1 MKEKSKKVVLAYSG
15 GLDTSFCIA
24 YLKDHDFEI
33 HAVFVDTYGEH
44 DSYNEELLKKRA
56 LELGAKSFKKIKAL
70 ESFYQRVIR
79 FLIFGNVLKNN
90 TYPLSVSAERI
101 TQAFF
106 LQLQA
111 KKIGAKYI
119 AHGCTGAGNDQIR
132 FDTAFQ
138 ILAPELNIIAPIRSN
153 NFSRK
158 EEIKYLNSKGIGI
171 NWEKAKYSVNQ
182 GLWGTTIGGDQ
193 TLTSHQ
199 PLPEEAFSVMEL
211 DKKPQELE
219 LSLVKGELLAING
232 KEKKP
237 HDLIKDLNILCREY
251 GIGRNLHVGD
261 TILGIKGR
269 VGFEAGG
276 PLLLIKAHH
285 LLEKHTLSKWQLFQ
299 KDQLSLFYGMMIH
312 EGNFW
317 DPVNRDIEAFLI
329 QSQRKVTG
337 KVFCKLFPKG
347 FELQG
352 IKSKHDL
359 MKHHMG
365 AYGEKNSGWSA
376 QDSEGFI
383 KITSLSNKIY
393 QTVNHSL

>member
-1 MKEKSKKVVLAYSG
+1 MKKKKKKIVLAYSG

-24 YLKDHDFEI
+24 YLNDHDFEV
-33 HAVFVDTYGEH
+33 HAVSIDTYGEF
-44 DSYNEELLKKRA
+44 DSETEGNLKKRA
-56 LELGAKSFKKIKAL
+56 LDLGAASFVKLKAL
-70 ESFYQRVIR
+70 SHFYDNIIR

-90 TYPLSVSAERI
+90 SYPLSVSAERI

-106 LQLQA
+106 LQSHA

-138 ILAPELNIIAPIRSN
+138 ILAPELKIIAPIRAT

-158 EEIKYLNSKGIGI
+158 DEINFLKSKGVDLL
-171 NWEKAKYSVNQ
+171 WKKAQYSVNE
-182 GLWGTTIGGDQ
+182 GLWGTTIGGSQ

-199 PLPEEAFSVMEL
+199 PLPEEAFSKMDPHKE
-211 DKKPQELE
+211 PQELE
-219 LSLVKGELLAING
+219 LSFEKGELTAING
-232 KEKKP
+232 SKKEP
-237 HDLIKDLNILCREY
+237 YELIMGLNNLCRDY
-251 GIGRNLHVGD
+251 GIGRDIHVGD

-299 KDQLSLFYGMMIH
+299 KDQLSQFYGMMIH
-312 EGNFW
+312 EGNYW

-329 QSQRKVTG
+329 QSQRFVTG
-337 KVFCKLFPKG
+337 KVFCKLQPKQ
-347 FELQG
+347 FDLQG

-359 MKHHMG
+359 MKHCMG
-365 AYGEKNSGWSA
+365 AYGEKNLGWTA
-376 QDSEGFI
+376 TDSKGFI
-383 KITSLSNKIY
+383 NITSLSNKIH
-393 QTVNHSL
+393 QKINHRS